1 MRLDKIKMSVSLL
14 VFTVSLSSCYYKKV
28 DPWDKMIEVYEQIV
42 PPTFPDKNY
51 VITDYY
57 DGKDSLYTKA
67 INQAITECS
76 VQGGGKVIIP
86 KGIYPTAPIRLKS
99 NVNLHLAD
107 SAVLKFT
114 TDYNLFDTVRTR
126 LEGIDCYNI
135 SPLIYAYEEVNI
147 AITGNGIMDGQAD
160 RSNWF
165 CDERIRGVVQ
175 KDGKHTNEKTLLYEM
190 KEDSVPFDKRVF
202 SGKSSIRPQFINL
215 YKCKNILLEGFTINR
230 APFWLI
236 HPLLSENVT
245 IRKVKMQSHG
255 YNNDGCDPE
264 SCNNVLIEDCDFD
277 TGDDCI
283 AIKSGKIYMAQK
295 YNVPTTNMIVRQ
307 CCMRDGHG
315 AVTVGSEIA
324 AGVMDVHI
332 KDCLFMNTDRGLRV
346 KTRRGRGKLSVLD
359 DISFEN
365 IDMDNVM
372 TPFVVNSFYFCDP
385 DGKTEYVGSKKP
397 LPVDDRTPS
406 IKKFTF
412 KNINAKNCHVA
423 GTYICGLPE
432 SKIEE
437 LTFENINITYADN
450 AKSGVAAMMLGCDE
464 ASRQGMIVSNI
475 NTLILDN
482 VKVTG
487 CDGEEIVAENVD
499 NIIKK

>member
-283 AIKSGKIYMAQK
+283 AIKSGRDEDGRFWNIPSE
-295 YNVPTTNMIVRQ
+295 NIIVRN
-307 CCMRDGHG
+307 CRMKDGHAG
-315 AVTVGSEIA
+315 VAIGSE
-324 AGVMDVHI
+324 V
-332 KDCLFMNTDRGLRV
+332 TE
-346 KTRRGRGKLSVLD
+346 GK
-359 DISFEN
+359 
-365 IDMDNVM
+365 
-372 TPFVVNSFYFCDP
+372 
-385 DGKTEYVGSKKP
+385 
-397 LPVDDRTPS
+397 
-406 IKKFTF
+406 
-412 KNINAKNCHVA
+412 
-423 GTYICGLPE
+423 
-432 SKIEE
+432 
-437 LTFENINITYADN
+437 
-450 AKSGVAAMMLGCDE
+450 
-464 ASRQGMIVSNI
+464 
-475 NTLILDN
+475 
-482 VKVTG
+482 
-487 CDGEEIVAENVD
+487 
-499 NIIKK
+499 

>member
-1 MRLDKIKMSVSLL
+1 MVFRSAPGTQDSYQVLNSPCWTIHPYFSNHLKFIDVKIKA
-14 VFTVSLSSCYYKKV
+14 
-28 DPWDKMIEVYEQIV
+28 PA
-42 PPTFPDKNY
+42 
-51 VITDYY
+51 
-57 DGKDSLYTKA
+57 DSH
-67 INQAITECS
+67 N
-76 VQGGGKVIIP
+76 
-86 KGIYPTAPIRLKS
+86 TAPCPS
-99 NVNLHLAD
+99 
-107 SAVLKFT
+107 
-114 TDYNLFDTVRTR
+114 
-126 LEGIDCYNI
+126 
-135 SPLIYAYEEVNI
+135 LIQHCLTI
-147 AITGNGIMDGQAD
+147 IL
-160 RSNWF
+160 
-165 CDERIRGVVQ
+165 VV
-175 KDGKHTNEKTLLYEM
+175 G
-190 KEDSVPFDKRVF
+190 
-202 SGKSSIRPQFINL
+202 
-215 YKCKNILLEGFTINR
+215 
-230 APFWLI
+230 
-236 HPLLSENVT
+236 
-245 IRKVKMQSHG
+245 
-255 YNNDGCDPE
+255 
-264 SCNNVLIEDCDFD
+264 
-277 TGDDCI
+277 
-283 AIKSGKIYMAQK
+283 
-295 YNVPTTNMIVRQ
+295 
-307 CCMRDGHG
+307 
-315 AVTVGSEIA
+315 TVGSEIA
-324 AGVMDVHI
+324 AGVMDVQI